1 VFDLP
6 EEAEKHRHNLV
17 LARDLRARSAIAVVL
32 QEHWL
37 VRMIGMILVIGLPLL
52 ELLPND

>member
-1 VFDLP
+1 
-6 EEAEKHRHNLV
+6 
-17 LARDLRARSAIAVVL
+17 VVL